1 MLQYLNAIVPIIT
14 HLVAIGV
21 YFIPLRAGHPIY
33 ERTLDEMHILGYD
46 QKDVRGESTLR
57 DVFLNDYWGRPMTKS
72 DSHKSWRPMGIL
84 TFRWLKQNLGYDVD
98 DLTFPYLA
106 IFGKIITIQ
115 NEIFIARYVTA
126 FAELPLASK
135 IFVFNSVLFI
145 SILLAIATRFAFRR
159 MVTVIIHAALAE
171 MISLLAC
178 SLFYPKQ
185 RINSSYRILLMRSIT
200 KLCFAL
206 HPTHVEAVANG
217 ANRPHVLAIVCSILA
232 MDCNSSLV
240 VSMVVLAMGLM
251 CSETAIFQTP
261 AIILTMTLVHW
272 KR

>member
-57 DVFLNDYWGRPMTKS
+57 DVFLNDYWGRPMTKP

-115 NEIFIARYVTA
+115 NEIFIA
-126 FAELPLASK
+126 
-135 IFVFNSVLFI
+135 
-145 SILLAIATRFAFRR
+145 R